1 MPFPSKKI
9 KAQSL
14 SVVITIALCIGLLL
28 GGMLVLATFYSKAK
42 DQFGIERR
50 LIQNWKS
57 ALNYCLVQKEIPN
70 KFTLDLFDQKQDSV
84 YYQSIPFGILN
95 YARISAF
102 HGSDSVTKT
111 CLLGSKNTIQ
121 DKLSLY
127 LANSNKA
134 LGVCGKTL
142 LNGDV
147 KIPERGIER
156 TYIEG
161 QNFVGRQ
168 LYNGTKTKSTNSIP
182 QLGPDILSNINLC
195 YESNGLI
202 PFPEDADSIIS
213 KNNLVYFSSN
223 EVILIDQF
231 IRGIVIIESQQKI
244 IVSNQANLSNTI
256 IKAPVVVFES
266 NFKGSLQAFAT
277 DSIITGRDCTFNYPT
292 YLVLK
297 PGAQPNFAPKID
309 IGKDNLIKGNLIALQ
324 ERFNLKNNNI
334 ITINHNSIV
343 NGTVYSQ
350 GYTQLKSCKIEG
362 DLYTQKLYLKTP
374 SSVYENQLL
383 NVTIDKTKLDSNHL
397 DIGLINQERTW
408 IRLD

>member
-1 MPFPSKKI
+1 MRFPSKKI

-42 DQFGIERR
+42 DQFSIERR

-57 ALNYCLVQKEIPN
+57 ALNYCLVQKEIPH
-70 KFTLDLFDQKQDSV
+70 KFTLDLFDQKEDSV
-84 YYQSIPFGILN
+84 YFQSIPFGILN
-95 YARISAF
+95 YARISTF
-102 HGSDSVTKT
+102 HGTDSVTKT
-111 CLLGSKNTIQ
+111 CLLGSKNNIR

-142 LNGDV
+142 INGDV

-168 LYNGTKTKSTNSIP
+168 LYNGTKFKSTNSVP
-182 QLGPDILSNINLC
+182 QLGAEILSNINLC
-195 YESNGLI
+195 YESNGGI

-213 KNNLVYFSSN
+213 KDNLVHFSSN
-223 EVILIDQF
+223 DVLLIDQF
-231 IRGIVIIESQQKI
+231 IRGIVIIESRQKV
-244 IVSNQANLSNTI
+244 IVSNQANLLNII
-256 IKAPVVVFES
+256 IKAPVIEFES

-277 DSIITGRDCTFNYPT
+277 DSIITGYDCTFNYPT
-292 YLVLK
+292 YFVLK
-297 PGAQPNFAPKID
+297 PNQTPIFSPKID
-309 IGKDNLIKGNLIALQ
+309 VGKDNIIQGNLISLQ
-324 ERFNLKNNNI
+324 ERFNLKNNSIVTVNQ
-334 ITINHNSIV
+334 NSIV

-350 GYTQLKSCKIEG
+350 GYTQLKNCKIEG